1 MVSNYLSAMVQPPKT
16 LILCRRVF
24 KNVPVPVN
32 GYVTAPE
39 TPGLGIE
46 IREEDFR
53 NGDAVIETVA
63 EL

>member
-1 MVSNYLSAMVQPPKT
+1 VYPHFL
-16 LILCRRVF
+16 

-32 GYVTAPE
+32 GYVTVPE

-46 IREEDFR
+46 IREEALR